1 MTDTA
6 TSPTSPVSTITPP
19 RRRRRIVTLLIIIVV
34 IAFALYWLT
43 RPETF
48 RPPTPQ
54 IAQVIPAGVPTGQTI
69 FLNVSAGALD
79 RFEMF
84 YRTAGDPQNP
94 PVLLLH
100 GIQGASDT
108 TWFNT
113 FPALA
118 EAYYVIAPDLRGHGL
133 TMQPPGEMSI
143 AQMADDVYALLTA
156 LDITNVHVVGH
167 SMGGLVA
174 MQFTHTHPERVRS
187 LTLMDTAATFN
198 DGIVGALMPAYPAVV
213 RLRNRT
219 VGWQNENR
227 DRAAG
232 FSTEVEPQYHEWVW
246 QKRMFNQTEP
256 YLAAWMAIVNFSAVE
271 FLPSIT
277 QPVLIVYGENE
288 SLISKELQ
296 DRLIGLLP
304 NPEVAIIPGGDHYPQ
319 VEFAA
324 EVNPVLLDFL
334 GRN

>member
-1 MTDTA
+1 MNDIQQ
-6 TSPTSPVSTITPP
+6 PTHS
-19 RRRRRIVTLLIIIVV
+19 RRRRILPFIL
-34 IAFALYWLT
+34 IAFIAVFSLYWLT

-48 RPPTPQ
+48 RPSTSQ
-54 IAQVIPAGVPTGQTI
+54 VAQVIPAGVPTGQTI
-69 FLNVSAGALD
+69 FLPVAAGALD

-84 YRTAGDPQNP
+84 FRTAGDPQNP

-100 GIQGASDT
+100 GIQGGSDT

-118 EAYYVIAPDLRGHGL
+118 SKYYVVAPDLRGHGL

-143 AQMADDVYALLTA
+143 AQMAEDVAALWTA
-156 LDITNVHVVGH
+156 LNLPPAHVVGH

-174 MQFTHTHPERVRS
+174 MQLTHAHPEHVRT

-198 DGIVGALMPAYPAVV
+198 QGVIGSLMSVYPVVV

-256 YLAAWMAIVNFSAVE
+256 YLAAWTAIVNFSAVN
-271 FLPSIT
+271 FLPALSLPI
-277 QPVLIVYGENE
+277 LIVYGEHD
-288 SLISKELQ
+288 SLIPQ
-296 DRLIGLLP
+296 DFRDTLTGLLP
-304 NPEVAIIPGGDHYPQ
+304 NAEVAIITGGDHYPQ
-319 VEFAA
+319 VQFADQ
-324 EVNPVLLDFL
+324 VNPILLAFFDAH
-334 GRN
+334 